1 MKKIICAL
9 VAAVLA
15 AALCSCSSSGSSDTQ
30 SESSVSTTTK
40 TNSDSSSVSE
50 KPDDTSTAAGESS
63 AAEPAPDSSEQ
74 TQSTITTTAS
84 QVKTSD
90 DEKQTGKS
98 DGSNSQADTQSADY
112 KITDQFFH
120 TYKYGNE
127 NRYYAIIEVVNTSGK
142 NLQLYKCIFNFFDNN
157 GKQLGTEAS
166 GDDWAP
172 ADIAPGETGYLYA
185 YSPSARIPGKVPLD
199 NGIKLVPEITVKES
213 KNKIY
218 DMPVSD
224 VKMTRN
230 DDGSVSVSGKV
241 GNTRKSSTS
250 IVVKVLFKDENDKV
264 IAIESDY
271 VTKIEPNT
279 SKSFEATTYKKS
291 DPEINKRIK
300 SYTVI
305 ARW

>member
-30 SESSVSTTTK
+30 TESSVSTTTK
-40 TNSDSSSVSE
+40 ASSDSSESSASE

-74 TQSTITTTAS
+74 TTTTTS
-84 QVKTSD
+84 QAESSA
-90 DEKQTGKS
+90 EEQQTGKS

-185 YSPSARIPGKVPLD
+185 YSPSARIPGKVSLD
-199 NGIKLVPEITVKES
+199 NGIKLVPEITVKET
-213 KNKIY
+213 KHKIY

-241 GNTRKSSTS
+241 GNTRKSSSS
-250 IVVKVLFKDENDKV
+250 IVVSVLFKDENDKV
-264 IAIESDY
+264 IAIESHY

-279 SKSFEATTYKKS
+279 SKPFKATTYKKS

>member
-40 TNSDSSSVSE
+40 ASSDSSESAASE
-50 KPDDTSTAAGESS
+50 KPTDDTSTAAGESS
-63 AAEPAPDSSEQ
+63 AAESAPDSSEQ
-74 TQSTITTTAS
+74 TTTTTS

-98 DGSNSQADTQSADY
+98 DGSNLQADTQSADY

-120 TYKYGNE
+120 TYKYGKE

-142 NLQLYKCIFNFFDNN
+142 NLQLHKCIFNFFDNN

-199 NGIKLVPEITVKES
+199 NGIKLVPEITVKET
-213 KNKIY
+213 KHKIY

-250 IVVKVLFKDENDKV
+250 IAVKVLFKDENDKV

>member
-1 MKKIICAL
+1 MRKIICAL

-30 SESSVSTTTK
+30 TESSVSTSTK
-40 TNSDSSSVSE
+40 TSSDSSSASE
-50 KPDDTSTAAGESS
+50 KPDDTSAAAGESS

-74 TQSTITTTAS
+74 TTTTTAS
-84 QVKTSD
+84 QEESSA
-90 DEKQTGKS
+90 EEQQTGKS

-120 TYKYGNE
+120 TYKYGKE

-142 NLQLYKCIFNFFDNN
+142 NLQLHKCIFNFFDNN

-199 NGIKLVPEITVKES
+199 NGIKLVPEITVKET
-213 KNKIY
+213 KHKIY

-250 IVVKVLFKDENDKV
+250 IAVKVLFKDENDKV

>member
-30 SESSVSTTTK
+30 TESSVSTTTK
-40 TNSDSSSVSE
+40 ASSDSSESSASE

-74 TQSTITTTAS
+74 TTTTTS
-84 QVKTSD
+84 QAESSA
-90 DEKQTGKS
+90 EEQQTGKS

-142 NLQLYKCIFNFFDNN
+142 NLQLYKCVFNFFDNN

-185 YSPSARIPGKVPLD
+185 YSPSARIPSKVPLD
-199 NGIKLVPEITVKES
+199 NGIKLVPEITVKET
-213 KNKIY
+213 KHKIY

-241 GNTRKSSTS
+241 GNTRKSSSS
-250 IVVKVLFKDENDKV
+250 IVVSVLFKDENDKV
-264 IAIESDY
+264 IAIESHY

-279 SKSFEATTYKKS
+279 SKPFKATTYKKS